1 MRLTCISALVA
12 ATFSAASCMDMS
24 IPLENEGDAVIPA
37 VTGKVCD
44 SDGNPIE
51 HIMVTLDWGTGI
63 ENNVLYTSSEGV
75 FQTPIPEVII
85 NKESSL
91 TLTLED
97 VDGEENGGE
106 FESLTDKIML
116 YPENEEPETEKVTLD
131 YRLNRATPSENNPQ
145 S

>member
-1 MRLTCISALVA
+1 
-12 ATFSAASCMDMS
+12 
-24 IPLENEGDAVIPA
+24 
-37 VTGKVCD
+37 
-44 SDGNPIE
+44 
-51 HIMVTLDWGTGI
+51 MVTLDWGTGI
-63 ENNVLYTSSEGV
+63 ENDVLYTSSEGV

-91 TLTLED
+91 TLTLSD